1 MPLRRLDHVLVL
13 TDDIEATK
21 SFYSDALGLEVGD
34 RPPLEFS
41 GYWLYLDGV
50 PCVHVAD
57 RGEYEVQ
64 AARLGLRIGPVVD
77 HVAFGGS
84 EYDELVARLDAAGVE
99 AVANE
104 AAGGALRQLFLTDPN
119 GVRVELNIPATQSGA
134 RVSS

>member
-13 TDDIEATK
+13 TADIEVTK
-21 SFYSDALGLEVGD
+21 SFYCALGLEAGD
-34 RPPLEFS
+34 RPPFAFS

-57 RGEYEVQ
+57 RDEYEAQ
-64 AARLGLRIGPVVD
+64 AARLGLGVGPAVD

-84 EYDELVARLDAAGVE
+84 DYDELVARLDAAGID

-104 AAGGALRQLFLTDPN
+104 VAGGSLRQLYVTDPN
-119 GVRVELNIPATQSGA
+119 GVRVELNVPA
-134 RVSS
+134 R